1 MKQLLIVS
9 STATIPAA
17 KGQVDLSKLKKGD
30 IAIFNPETNK
40 YLGNIGFDNFAI
52 ALGRGGN
59 SPAFVIPEVDIST
72 LSLTFAD
79 GSQSASG
86 NLTGK
91 DGHTYDGY
99 NPAGAK
105 FKATITV
112 PTTVTTNADYTIVL
126 VKKGVQFNERSNF
139 TVTTFI
145 PRDSTKSAADIATNL
160 AKQLQAMAD
169 AGTLNIKA
177 TAAGAVVTVDGLV
190 KGEQFALRGGDALMG
205 CESTPEDTVQAQP
218 VIFDKAYIQDLASRA
233 AAGKGFEYRYKDG
246 EYIYPDDP
254 EVVEDT
260 TYSLITLRF
269 AVGRASAKQR
279 DERVYQTVHIA
290 VPVAKYSEVEA
301 LFKVS
306 GDADAGDADGGEG
319 A

>member
-1 MKQLLIVS
+1 MRQLLIVN
-9 STATIPAA
+9 STANITTS
-17 KGQVDLSKLKKGD
+17 GQVDLSKLAKGD
-30 IAIFNPETNK
+30 LAIFNPETNQ
-40 YLGNIGFDNFAI
+40 YLSKVGFDNFAI
-52 ALGRGGN
+52 ALGRGNN
-59 SPAFVIPEVDIST
+59 SPALVIPEVDITT

-79 GSQSASG
+79 ASQAASG
-86 NLTGK
+86 ELTGA
-91 DGHTYDGY
+91 DGQKYDGY

-105 FKATITV
+105 FKATVTV

-145 PRDSTKSAADIATNL
+145 PKNSTKSAADIATDL

-177 TAAGAVVTVDGLV
+177 SATGAVVTVEGLV

-205 CESTPEDTVQAQP
+205 QESAPGATTEAQP
-218 VIFDKAYIQDLASRA
+218 VIFDAAYIKDLASRT

-246 EYIYPDDP
+246 EYIYPGDP

-290 VPVAKYSEVEA
+290 VPVAKYDAVKA
-301 LFKVS
+301 LFEVS
-306 GDADAGDADGGEG
+306 QGDEADGGE
-319 A
+319 

>member
-9 STATIPAA
+9 STANITTS
-17 KGQVDLSKLKKGD
+17 GQVDLSKLAKGD
-30 IAIFNPETNK
+30 LAIFNPETNQ
-40 YLGNIGFDNFAI
+40 YLSKVGFDNFAI
-52 ALGRGGN
+52 ALGRGNN
-59 SPAFVIPEVDIST
+59 SPALIIPEVDITT

-79 GSQSASG
+79 GQ
-86 NLTGK
+86 K
-91 DGHTYDGY
+91 YDGY

-105 FKATITV
+105 FKATVTV
-112 PTTVTTNADYTIVL
+112 PTTITTDADYTIVL

-145 PRDSTKSAADIATNL
+145 PKNSTKSAADIATDL

-177 TAAGAVVTVDGLV
+177 SATGAVVTVEGLV

-205 CESTPEDTVQAQP
+205 QESAPGNTTEAQP
-218 VIFDKAYIQDLASRA
+218 VIFDAAYIKDLASRT
-233 AAGKGFEYRYKDG
+233 AAGKGFNYRYKDG
-246 EYIYPDDP
+246 EYIYPGDP

-290 VPVAKYSEVEA
+290 VPVAKYDAVKT
-301 LFKVS
+301 LF
-306 GDADAGDADGGEG
+306 
-319 A
+319 

>member
-1 MKQLLIVS
+1 MRQLLIVS
-9 STATIPAA
+9 STANITTS
-17 KGQVDLSKLKKGD
+17 GQVDLSKLAKGD
-30 IAIFNPETNK
+30 LAIFNPETNQ
-40 YLGNIGFDNFAI
+40 YLSKVRFDNFAI
-52 ALGRGGN
+52 ALGRGNN
-59 SPAFVIPEVDIST
+59 SPALIIPEVDITT

-79 GSQSASG
+79 ASQAASG
-86 NLTGK
+86 ELTGA
-91 DGHTYDGY
+91 DGQKYDGY

-105 FKATITV
+105 FKATVTV
-112 PTTVTTNADYTIVL
+112 PTTVTTDVDYTIVL

-145 PRDSTKSAADIATNL
+145 PKDSTKSAADIATDL

-177 TAAGAVVTVDGLV
+177 SATGAVVTVEGLV

-205 CESTPEDTVQAQP
+205 QESAPGNTTEAQP
-218 VIFDKAYIQDLASRA
+218 VIFDAAYIKDLASRT

-246 EYIYPDDP
+246 EYIYPGDP

-290 VPVAKYSEVEA
+290 VPVAKYDAVKA
-301 LFKVS
+301 LFEVS
-306 GDADAGDADGGEG
+306 QGDEADGGE
-319 A
+319 

>member
-1 MKQLLIVS
+1 MKQLLIVGS
-9 STATIPAA
+9 NATIPAGE
-17 KGQVDLSKLKKGD
+17 GQVDLSTLKKGD
-30 IAIFNPETNK
+30 LAIFNPETNK
-40 YLGNIGFDNFAI
+40 YLSNIGFDNFAI

-59 SPAFVIPEVDIST
+59 SPAFVIPEVDITT

-79 GSQSASG
+79 ASQSASG
-86 NLTGK
+86 ELTGK
-91 DGHTYDGY
+91 DGNKYDGY

-105 FKATITV
+105 FKASVTV

-145 PRDSTKSAADIATNL
+145 PKDSTKSAADIATDL

-177 TAAGAVVTVDGLV
+177 SATGAVVTVEGLI

-205 CESTPEDTVQAQP
+205 QESAPGDTTEAQP
-218 VIFDKAYIQDLASRA
+218 VIFDAAYIKDLASRT

-246 EYIYPDDP
+246 EYIYPGDP

-290 VPVAKYSEVEA
+290 VPVAKYNDVKA
-301 LFKVS
+301 LFEVS
-306 GDADAGDADGGEG
+306 QDSEDEGGQ
-319 A
+319 